1 MNVLKSPVFIICCL
15 LFILHQLLQKGL
27 HISMPLVDSY
37 LDNLLA
43 MPIILTFLLV
53 ERRILFRR
61 GKGYRLS
68 GLDVVMATIYI
79 IIISEIVFPFLSEQ
93 FVTDWRDVI
102 FYALGSLVYWFTINR
117 WSAKYNA
124 A

>member
-1 MNVLKSPVFIICCL
+1 MNVLKSPVFIISCV
-15 LFILHQLLQKGL
+15 LFALHQLLQKGL
-27 HISMPLVDSY
+27 DISLPLIDSY

-61 GKGYRLS
+61 GKGYSLS
-68 GLDVVMATIYI
+68 AMDVILATVYI
-79 IIISEIVFPFLSEQ
+79 VIIAEVVFPLLSDN

-102 FYALGSLVYWFTINR
+102 FYALGSLIFWFTINR
-117 WSAKYNA
+117 WPEKHKAS
-124 A
+124 

>member
-15 LFILHQLLQKGL
+15 LFALHQLLQKGL
-27 HISMPLVDSY
+27 DISLPLIDQY

-68 GLDVVMATIYI
+68 ALDVVMATVYI
-79 IIISEIVFPFLSEQ
+79 VIISEIVFPLFSDS

-102 FYALGSLVYWFTINR
+102 FYVLGSLIYWFTINR
-117 WSAKYNA
+117 WPAKHNA
-124 A
+124 S

>member
-1 MNVLKSPVFIICCL
+1 MNVLKSPVFIISCV
-15 LFILHQLLQKGL
+15 LFALHQLVQKGL
-27 HISMPLVDSY
+27 DISLPLIDNY

-68 GLDVVMATIYI
+68 GLDVVLATVYI
-79 IIISEIVFPFLSEQ
+79 IIISEIIFPLLSDE
-93 FVTDWRDVI
+93 FVTDWVDVI
-102 FYALGSLVYWFTINR
+102 FYALGSLIFWFTINR
-117 WSAKYNA
+117 WPARQENA
-124 A
+124 

>member
-1 MNVLKSPVFIICCL
+1 MNVLKSPVFIISCL
-15 LFILHQLLQKGL
+15 LFALHQLLRKGL
-27 HISMPLVDSY
+27 HISLPLIDNY

-68 GLDVVMATIYI
+68 AMDVVMATVYI
-79 IIISEIVFPFLSEQ
+79 VLISEVVFPLLSDS

-102 FYALGSLVYWFTINR
+102 FYALGSLIFWFTINR
-117 WSAKYNA
+117 WPEKHNA
-124 A
+124 S

>member
-15 LFILHQLLQKGL
+15 LFALHQLLQKGL
-27 HISMPLVDSY
+27 HISLPLIDNY

-68 GLDVVMATIYI
+68 AMDVVMATVYI
-79 IIISEIVFPFLSEQ
+79 VVIAEVIFPLFSDN

-102 FYALGSLVYWFTINR
+102 FYALGSLIYWFTINR
-117 WSAKYNA
+117 WPAKDNA
-124 A
+124 S

>member
-1 MNVLKSPVFIICCL
+1 MKVLKSPVFIICCV
-15 LFILHQLLQKGL
+15 LFVLHQLLQKGL
-27 HISMPLVDSY
+27 EISLPFIDSY

-68 GLDVVMATIYI
+68 AMDVVLATIYI
-79 IIISEIVFPFLSEQ
+79 VVIAEVVFPLLSDN

-102 FYALGSLVYWFTINR
+102 FYSLGSLIFWFTINR
-117 WSAKYNA
+117 WPARDNA
-124 A
+124 S

>member
-15 LFILHQLLQKGL
+15 LFALHQLLQRGL
-27 HISMPLVDSY
+27 HISLPLIDNY

-68 GLDVVMATIYI
+68 AMDVVMATVYI
-79 IIISEIVFPFLSEQ
+79 VIIAEVIFPLFSDS
-93 FVTDWRDVI
+93 FVTDWWDVI
-102 FYALGSLVYWFTINR
+102 FYALGSLIYWFTINR
-117 WSAKYNA
+117 WPAKDNA
-124 A
+124 S